1 MSAANAIDEISDAA
15 PAARRDLTLRIG
27 FVLMA
32 GEAKYERLTFWKLT
46 GGRCQQMF
54 KRHLTLIFK
63 VDFFSPHTRMQ
74 LKRCKNAAGG
84 PPQLLTIDEAATRQ
98 SRIC

>member
-1 MSAANAIDEISDAA
+1 MGGGAAIGISAANAIDEIRDAA
-15 PAARRDLTLRIG
+15 PAARRVLTLRIG

-32 GEAKYERLTFWKLT
+32 GEANLRRPTFWKLT

-63 VDFFSPHTRMQ
+63 VDFF
-74 LKRCKNAAGG
+74 
-84 PPQLLTIDEAATRQ
+84 
-98 SRIC
+98 

>member
-1 MSAANAIDEISDAA
+1 MGGGAAIGISAANAIDEISDAA

-32 GEAKYERLTFWKLT
+32 GEAKCRCLTFWKLT
-46 GGRCQQMF
+46 AGRSHQMF

-63 VDFFSPHTRMQ
+63 VDFF
-74 LKRCKNAAGG
+74 
-84 PPQLLTIDEAATRQ
+84 
-98 SRIC
+98 

>member
-1 MSAANAIDEISDAA
+1 MGGGAAIGISAANAIDEIRDAA

-46 GGRCQQMF
+46 GG
-54 KRHLTLIFK
+54 
-63 VDFFSPHTRMQ
+63 
-74 LKRCKNAAGG
+74 
-84 PPQLLTIDEAATRQ
+84 TIAPNV
-98 SRIC
+98 